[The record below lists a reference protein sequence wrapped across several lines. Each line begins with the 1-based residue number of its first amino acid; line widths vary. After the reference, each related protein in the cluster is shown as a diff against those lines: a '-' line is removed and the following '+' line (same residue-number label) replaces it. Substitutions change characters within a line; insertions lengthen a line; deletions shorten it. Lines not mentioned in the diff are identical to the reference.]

1 MENKSYFS
9 LYFFQINISQYHDM
23 KTFKYIGMP
32 YYVIVIYV
40 IEMKKNNLENE
51 NDDMCEV
58 FNSHEDVV
66 DRVKERIPEESEFA
80 ELSEFFK
87 IFGNP
92 TRLKIISLLS
102 IEDLCVCDICD
113 ALDLNQT
120 TVSNQLRILRAN
132 NIVKYQKEGKM
143 ARYSLTDLH
152 IEMIYKVG
160 LEHILE

>member
-1 MENKSYFS
+1 MEN
-9 LYFFQINISQYHDM
+9 
-23 KTFKYIGMP
+23 
-32 YYVIVIYV
+32 
-40 IEMKKNNLENE
+40 NNLENNNE
-51 NDDMCEV
+51 GMCEV
-58 FNSHEDVV
+58 FDSHEDVV
-66 DRVKERIPEESEFA
+66 RRVKERIPDESEFT

-92 TRLKIISLLS
+92 TRLKIISLLA
-102 IEDLCVCDICD
+102 IEDLCVCDICE

-152 IEMIYKVG
+152 IEMIFKVG

>member
-1 MENKSYFS
+1 MTMEN
-9 LYFFQINISQYHDM
+9 
-23 KTFKYIGMP
+23 
-32 YYVIVIYV
+32 
-40 IEMKKNNLENE
+40 NNLENK
-51 NDDMCEV
+51 NDDICEV
-58 FNSHEDVV
+58 FDSHEDAVQ
-66 DRVKERIPEESEFA
+66 RVKEKMPSQEEYSD
-80 ELSEFFK
+80 LSEFFK

-102 IEDLCVCDICD
+102 VEDLCVCDICD
-113 ALDLNQT
+113 ALELNQT

-132 NIVKYQKEGKM
+132 NIVKYRKEGKM

>member
-1 MENKSYFS
+1 MT
-9 LYFFQINISQYHDM
+9 M
-23 KTFKYIGMP
+23 KN
-32 YYVIVIYV
+32 
-40 IEMKKNNLENE
+40 NNLENE
-51 NDDMCEV
+51 NDDVCEV
-58 FNSHEDVV
+58 FDSHEDAVN
-66 DRVKERIPEESEFA
+66 RVKEKMPSEEEYSD
-80 ELSEFFK
+80 LSEFFK

-92 TRLKIISLLS
+92 TRLKIISLLCV
-102 IEDLCVCDICD
+102 EDLCVCDICE
-113 ALDLNQT
+113 ALELNQT

>member
-1 MENKSYFS
+1 MTDKDN
-9 LYFFQINISQYHDM
+9 L
-23 KTFKYIGMP
+23 
-32 YYVIVIYV
+32 
-40 IEMKKNNLENE
+40 KNNHS
-51 NDDMCEV
+51 DVCEV
-58 FNSHEDVV
+58 FDAHDDVIERVQKRMIEEDQY
-66 DRVKERIPEESEFA
+66 S

-92 TRLKIISLLS
+92 TRLKILSLLA
-102 IEDLCVCDICD
+102 IEDLCVCDICE
-113 ALDLNQT
+113 ALNLNQT

>member
-1 MENKSYFS
+1 MTMEN
-9 LYFFQINISQYHDM
+9 
-23 KTFKYIGMP
+23 
-32 YYVIVIYV
+32 
-40 IEMKKNNLENE
+40 NNLENKNE
-51 NDDMCEV
+51 DMCEV

-66 DRVKERIPEESEFA
+66 ERVKERIPDETEFA

-92 TRLKIISLLS
+92 TRLKIISLLAV
-102 IEDLCVCDICD
+102 EDLCVCDICE

-132 NIVKYQKEGKM
+132 NLVKYQKEGKM

>member
-1 MENKSYFS
+1 MTMEN
-9 LYFFQINISQYHDM
+9 
-23 KTFKYIGMP
+23 
-32 YYVIVIYV
+32 
-40 IEMKKNNLENE
+40 NNLENNNE
-51 NDDMCEV
+51 GMCEV
-58 FNSHEDVV
+58 FNSHEDIVE
-66 DRVKERIPEESEFA
+66 RVKERIPDETEFA

-92 TRLKIISLLS
+92 TRLKIISLLCL
-102 IEDLCVCDICD
+102 EDLCVCDICE

-132 NIVKYQKEGKM
+132 NVVKYQKEGKM
-143 ARYSLTDLH
+143 ARYSLADLH

>member
-1 MENKSYFS
+1 MT
-9 LYFFQINISQYHDM
+9 M
-23 KTFKYIGMP
+23 K
-32 YYVIVIYV
+32 
-40 IEMKKNNLENE
+40 NDNLENK

-58 FNSHEDVV
+58 FNSHEDAVA
-66 DRVKERIPEESEFA
+66 RVKERMPSEEEYSD
-80 ELSEFFK
+80 LSEFFK

-92 TRLKIISLLS
+92 TRLKIISLLCV
-102 IEDLCVCDICD
+102 EDLCVCDICE

>member
-1 MENKSYFS
+1 
-9 LYFFQINISQYHDM
+9 M
-23 KTFKYIGMP
+23 KN
-32 YYVIVIYV
+32 
-40 IEMKKNNLENE
+40 NNLENK
-51 NDDMCEV
+51 NDDICEV
-58 FNSHEDVV
+58 FNSHEDAVA
-66 DRVKERIPEESEFA
+66 RVKERMPSED
-80 ELSEFFK
+80 EYSDLSEFFK

-102 IEDLCVCDICD
+102 VEDLCVCDICE
-113 ALDLNQT
+113 ALDLNQA

-132 NIVKYQKEGKM
+132 NIVKYKKEGKM

>member
-1 MENKSYFS
+1 
-9 LYFFQINISQYHDM
+9 M
-23 KTFKYIGMP
+23 KN
-32 YYVIVIYV
+32 
-40 IEMKKNNLENE
+40 NNLENE
-51 NDDMCEV
+51 NDDLCEV
-58 FNSHEDVV
+58 FDAHEDAVA
-66 DRVKERIPEESEFA
+66 RVKEKMLSEEEYSD
-80 ELSEFFK
+80 LSEFFK

-92 TRLKIISLLS
+92 TRLKIISLLCVD
-102 IEDLCVCDICD
+102 DLCVCDISE
-113 ALDLNQT
+113 ALGLNQT

>member
-1 MENKSYFS
+1 MTMEN
-9 LYFFQINISQYHDM
+9 
-23 KTFKYIGMP
+23 
-32 YYVIVIYV
+32 
-40 IEMKKNNLENE
+40 NNLENSNE
-51 NDDMCEV
+51 GVCEV
-58 FNSHEDVV
+58 FDSHEDAVN
-66 DRVKERIPEESEFA
+66 RVKKRMSSEEEYA

-92 TRLKIISLLS
+92 TRLKIISLLAV
-102 IEDLCVCDICD
+102 EDLCVCDICD
-113 ALDLNQT
+113 ALESNQT

-132 NIVKYQKEGKM
+132 NLVKYQKEGKM

>member
-1 MENKSYFS
+1 MTDN
-9 LYFFQINISQYHDM
+9 
-23 KTFKYIGMP
+23 
-32 YYVIVIYV
+32 
-40 IEMKKNNLENE
+40 NNLENN
-51 NDDMCEV
+51 NDGVCEV
-58 FNSHEDVV
+58 FDSHEDVIA
-66 DRVKERIPEESEFA
+66 RVKERMIDEEEYS

-92 TRLKIISLLS
+92 TRLKIISLLAV
-102 IEDLCVCDICD
+102 EDLCVCDICD
-113 ALDLNQT
+113 TLNLNQT

-152 IEMIYKVG
+152 IEMIYKIG

>member
-1 MENKSYFS
+1 MTEN
-9 LYFFQINISQYHDM
+9 NI
-23 KTFKYIGMP
+23 
-32 YYVIVIYV
+32 
-40 IEMKKNNLENE
+40 ENN
-51 NDDMCEV
+51 NDGICEV
-58 FNSHEDVV
+58 FDSHEDVIT
-66 DRVKERIPEESEFA
+66 RVQKRMIEEDQYSDLA
-80 ELSEFFK
+80 EFFK

-92 TRLKIISLLS
+92 TRLKILSLLA
-102 IEDLCVCDICD
+102 IEDLCVCDICE
-113 ALDLNQT
+113 ALNLNQT

>member
-1 MENKSYFS
+1 
-9 LYFFQINISQYHDM
+9 M
-23 KTFKYIGMP
+23 KN
-32 YYVIVIYV
+32 
-40 IEMKKNNLENE
+40 NNLENE
-51 NDDMCEV
+51 NDDICDVFDSHDEV
-58 FNSHEDVV
+58 VA
-66 DRVKERIPEESEFA
+66 RVKESMLLEEEYTD
-80 ELSEFFK
+80 LSEFFK

-102 IEDLCVCDICD
+102 VEDLCVCDICES
-113 ALDLNQT
+113 LDLNQT

-143 ARYSLTDLH
+143 ARYSLTDNH

>member
-1 MENKSYFS
+1 MTMEN
-9 LYFFQINISQYHDM
+9 
-23 KTFKYIGMP
+23 
-32 YYVIVIYV
+32 
-40 IEMKKNNLENE
+40 NNLENK

-58 FNSHEDVV
+58 FNSHGDVV
-66 DRVKERIPEESEFA
+66 DRVKERIPDETEFA

>member
-1 MENKSYFS
+1 MADN
-9 LYFFQINISQYHDM
+9 
-23 KTFKYIGMP
+23 
-32 YYVIVIYV
+32 
-40 IEMKKNNLENE
+40 NNLEN
-51 NDDMCEV
+51 NNGDVCEV
-58 FNSHEDVV
+58 FNAHDDVIERVQKRMIKEDQY
-66 DRVKERIPEESEFA
+66 SNLA
-80 ELSEFFK
+80 EFFK
-87 IFGNP
+87 IFGNS
-92 TRLKIISLLS
+92 TRLKILSLLA

-152 IEMIYKVG
+152 IEMIYKIG

>member
-1 MENKSYFS
+1 MG
-9 LYFFQINISQYHDM
+9 M
-23 KTFKYIGMP
+23 KMTDKD
-32 YYVIVIYV
+32 
-40 IEMKKNNLENE
+40 NLENKL
-51 NDDMCEV
+51 NDMCEV
-58 FNSHEDVV
+58 FDAHDDVIERVQKRMIEEDQY
-66 DRVKERIPEESEFA
+66 S

-92 TRLKIISLLS
+92 TRLKILSLLA
-102 IEDLCVCDICD
+102 IEDLCVCDICE
-113 ALDLNQT
+113 ALNLNQT

>member
-1 MENKSYFS
+1 M
-9 LYFFQINISQYHDM
+9 
-23 KTFKYIGMP
+23 
-32 YYVIVIYV
+32 
-40 IEMKKNNLENE
+40 EMKDSNLDGTNE
-51 NDDMCEV
+51 DMCEI
-58 FNSHEDVV
+58 FDAHEEAVK
-66 DRVKERIPEESEFA
+66 RVKESMPSEDEYFD
-80 ELSEFFK
+80 LSEFFK
-87 IFGNP
+87 VFSNP
-92 TRLKIISLLS
+92 TRLKIISLLVVD
-102 IEDLCVCDICD
+102 DLCVCDICE

>member
-1 MENKSYFS
+1 MG
-9 LYFFQINISQYHDM
+9 M
-23 KTFKYIGMP
+23 KD
-32 YYVIVIYV
+32 
-40 IEMKKNNLENE
+40 NNLDGI
-51 NDDMCEV
+51 NDDVCEV
-58 FNSHEDVV
+58 FDSHEDAVK
-66 DRVKERIPEESEFA
+66 RVKQRMSSEEQYS

-102 IEDLCVCDICD
+102 VDDLCVCDICE

>member
-1 MENKSYFS
+1 
-9 LYFFQINISQYHDM
+9 M
-23 KTFKYIGMP
+23 KN
-32 YYVIVIYV
+32 
-40 IEMKKNNLENE
+40 NNLENE
-51 NDDMCEV
+51 NDDVCDV
-58 FNSHEDVV
+58 FDSHEEVV
-66 DRVKERIPEESEFA
+66 ARVKEAMLLEEEYTD
-80 ELSEFFK
+80 LSEFFK

-102 IEDLCVCDICD
+102 VEDLCVCDICE
-113 ALDLNQT
+113 ALELNQT

-132 NIVKYQKEGKM
+132 NIVKYQKEGKI

>member
-1 MENKSYFS
+1 M
-9 LYFFQINISQYHDM
+9 
-23 KTFKYIGMP
+23 GMN
-32 YYVIVIYV
+32 
-40 IEMKKNNLENE
+40 MTDKCNLENNE
-51 NDDMCEV
+51 NDVCEI
-58 FNSHEDVV
+58 FDSHEEVIE
-66 DRVKERIPEESEFA
+66 RVQKRMIEEDQYS

-92 TRLKIISLLS
+92 TRLKILSLLA
-102 IEDLCVCDICD
+102 IEDLCVCDICE
-113 ALDLNQT
+113 ALNLNQT

>member
-1 MENKSYFS
+1 MTMEN
-9 LYFFQINISQYHDM
+9 
-23 KTFKYIGMP
+23 
-32 YYVIVIYV
+32 
-40 IEMKKNNLENE
+40 NNLENNNE
-51 NDDMCEV
+51 GMCEV
-58 FNSHEDVV
+58 FDSHEDVV
-66 DRVKERIPEESEFA
+66 RRVKERIPDESEFT

-92 TRLKIISLLS
+92 TRLKIISLLA
-102 IEDLCVCDICD
+102 IEDLCVCDICE

-152 IEMIYKVG
+152 IEMIFKVG

>member
-1 MENKSYFS
+1 MA
-9 LYFFQINISQYHDM
+9 M
-23 KTFKYIGMP
+23 KN
-32 YYVIVIYV
+32 
-40 IEMKKNNLENE
+40 NNLENE
-51 NDDMCEV
+51 NDDVCEV
-58 FNSHEDVV
+58 FDSHEDAVA
-66 DRVKERIPEESEFA
+66 RVKERMLA
-80 ELSEFFK
+80 EDEYSDLSEFFK

-102 IEDLCVCDICD
+102 IEDLCVCDISE
-113 ALDLNQT
+113 ALGLNQT

>member
-1 MENKSYFS
+1 MT
-9 LYFFQINISQYHDM
+9 M
-23 KTFKYIGMP
+23 KN
-32 YYVIVIYV
+32 
-40 IEMKKNNLENE
+40 NNLENE
-51 NDDMCEV
+51 NDDVCEV
-58 FNSHEDVV
+58 FNSHEDAVK
-66 DRVKERIPEESEFA
+66 RVKERMPSED
-80 ELSEFFK
+80 EYSDLSEFFK

-92 TRLKIISLLS
+92 TRLKIISLLCV
-102 IEDLCVCDICD
+102 EDLCVCDICD
-113 ALDLNQT
+113 ALELNQT